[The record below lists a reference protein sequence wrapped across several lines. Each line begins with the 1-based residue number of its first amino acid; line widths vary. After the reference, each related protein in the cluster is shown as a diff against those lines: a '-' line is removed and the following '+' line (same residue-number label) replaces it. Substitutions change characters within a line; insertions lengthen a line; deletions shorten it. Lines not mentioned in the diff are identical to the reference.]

1 MPKRGSSLSQRGQL
15 CNRYTSMCSENP
27 PSDHFSAKQKLHSS
41 LETAQNCLSTEK
53 PFLAASPPK
62 DSCFSSS
69 SSSCYLSF
77 PGAGRGWGG
86 GRESVEFRGN
96 RNERQSFHHTSHR
109 RAKEI
114 PPFLI
119 LSSAA
124 NKKNGIHQLARREG
138 RRRGDGRPPLP
149 LEM

>member
-1 MPKRGSSLSQRGQL
+1 
-15 CNRYTSMCSENP
+15 MCSENP

-77 PGAGRGWGG
+77 PGAGVGEGG
-86 GRESVEFRGN
+86 GSVEFRGN

-109 RAKEI
+109 RVKEI

-119 LSSAA
+119 LSSVA
-124 NKKNGIHQLARREG
+124 NKKTGSTSWHAGKGGGAGTGGRHCLLRCQRQLHIQG
-138 RRRGDGRPPLP
+138 
-149 LEM
+149 

>member
-77 PGAGRGWGG
+77 PGAGRGWRGG
-86 GRESVEFRGN
+86 GGAENLSNLEGIEMNDNHFITQATG
-96 RNERQSFHHTSHR
+96 ERR
-109 RAKEI
+109 K
-114 PPFLI
+114 FL
-119 LSSAA
+119 LF
-124 NKKNGIHQLARREG
+124 
-138 RRRGDGRPPLP
+138 
-149 LEM
+149 